1 MSDNSI
7 GENVNGRRFKML
19 RGGVP
24 IGKVFGISLR
34 LHYSWFFIFA
44 LVTWA
49 LAAGYFPSEYPSWS
63 LSVRVAAGLITS
75 VLFFGSVMV
84 HELMHSIVS
93 QRQGIPVQSI
103 TLFFLGGVSQITSEP
118 KRPADEFRMAIV
130 GPLSSLVIGGVLL
143 GIYFQ
148 LRSGSAFAAQFATA
162 ITYWLG
168 IINLFLGVF
177 NLIPGFPLD
186 GGRVLR
192 SLLWWRSRKLT
203 SATRIA
209 SNVGRVVG
217 FIFIFVGIYFIFTG
231 NWFNG
236 IWLALI
242 GWFLESAAVGSY
254 QQLLMQGMLKG
265 HVASEIMSGD
275 CIVVPPNMSIDQL
288 VNGNILTSGRRCF
301 PVGSGSEIM
310 GLMTLHNVKEVPRD
324 QWTTETVKEAMTPFD
339 KLKWVRPDEELS
351 SVLRILTEN
360 NINQVPVVQDNKI
373 IGMVTREN
381 LLNFVNVR
389 SRLGV

>member
-1 MSDNSI
+1 
-7 GENVNGRRFKML
+7 ML

-24 IGKVFGISLR
+24 IGKAFGISLR
-34 LHYSWFFIFA
+34 LHYSWFLIFA

-49 LAAGYFPSEYPSWS
+49 LAASYFPTTYPTWS
-63 LSVRVAAGLITS
+63 LSARIAAGLITS
-75 VLFFGSVMV
+75 VLFFGSVLV

-93 QRQGIPVQSI
+93 QRQGVPVQSI

-118 KRPADEFRMAIV
+118 KQPADEFRMAII
-130 GPLSSLVIGGVLL
+130 GPLSSLVIGGIFF
-143 GIYFQ
+143 GIYF
-148 LRSGSAFAAQFATA
+148 AWHNVDTFAVQFITA
-162 ITYWLG
+162 IAYWLG
-168 IINLFLGVF
+168 YINLFLGVF

-192 SLLWWRSRKLT
+192 SLIWWRSH
-203 SATRIA
+203 
-209 SNVGRVVG
+209 N
-217 FIFIFVGIYFIFTG
+217 
-231 NWFNG
+231 
-236 IWLALI
+236 
-242 GWFLESAAVGSY
+242 
-254 QQLLMQGMLKG
+254 QQLLMQEMLKG

-275 CIVVPPNMSIDQL
+275 CVVVPPDMTIDHL

-324 QWTTETVKEAMTPFD
+324 QWNTETVREAMTPFD

-351 SVLRILTEN
+351 SVLRILTED

-381 LLNFVNVR
+381 LLNFVHVR
-389 SRLGV
+389 SRLGM

>member
-1 MSDNSI
+1 
-7 GENVNGRRFKML
+7 ML

-24 IGKVFGISLR
+24 IGKAFGISLR

-49 LAAGYFPSEYPSWS
+49 LAAGYFPSTYPTWS
-63 LSVRVAAGLITS
+63 LSARIAAGLITS
-75 VLFFGSVMV
+75 VLFFASVLV

-103 TLFFLGGVSQITSEP
+103 TLFIFGGVSQISSEP
-118 KRPADEFRMAIV
+118 KQPADEFRMAIV
-130 GPLSSLVIGGVLL
+130 GPLSSLVIGGILL
-143 GIYFQ
+143 GVYFG
-148 LRSGSAFAAQFATA
+148 LRNVDTFAAQFVTG

-192 SLLWWRSRKLT
+192 SLIWWRSRNLKR
-203 SATRIA
+203 ATRIA
-209 SNVGRVVG
+209 SNAGRVVG
-217 FIFIFVGIYFIFTG
+217 FIFIFVGIYFVFRG

-242 GWFLESAAVGSY
+242 GWFLESAAVGNY
-254 QQLLMQGMLKG
+254 QQLLLQEMLKG
-265 HVASEIMSGD
+265 HVASEVMSRD
-275 CIVVPPNMSIDQL
+275 CVVIPPDTTIDRL
-288 VNGNILTSGRRCF
+288 VHENILTSGRRCF
-301 PVGSGSEIM
+301 PVGSGSQIM

-324 QWTTETVKEAMTPFD
+324 RWSTETVKEVMTPFD

-351 SVLRILTEN
+351 SILQILTQD
-360 NINQVPVVQDNKI
+360 NINQVPVVEDNRI
-373 IGMVTREN
+373 VGMVSREN
-381 LLNFVNVR
+381 LLNFVNIR
-389 SRLGV
+389 SGLGI

>member
-1 MSDNSI
+1 
-7 GENVNGRRFKML
+7 ML
-19 RGGVP
+19 RGGIP
-24 IGKVFGISLR
+24 IGKAFGISLR

-49 LAAGYFPSEYPSWS
+49 LAAAYFPSEYPSWS
-63 LSVRVAAGLITS
+63 LSARIAAGLITS
-75 VLFFGSVMV
+75 ILFFASVLV

-93 QRQGIPVQSI
+93 QRQGVPVQSI

-118 KRPADEFRMAIV
+118 KQPGDEFRMAIV
-130 GPLSSLVIGGVLL
+130 GPLSSLVIGGILL
-143 GIYFQ
+143 GVYYQ
-148 LRSGSAFAAQFATA
+148 WRTVDTFAVQFVTGIA
-162 ITYWLG
+162 YWLG
-168 IINLFLGVF
+168 FINVFLGVF

-192 SLLWWRSRKLT
+192 SLIWWRSRNLT

-209 SNVGRVVG
+209 SNVGRAVG
-217 FIFIFVGIYFIFTG
+217 FVLIFIGIWFIFTG
-231 NWFNG
+231 NWFDG

-254 QQLLMQGMLKG
+254 QQLLMQEMLKG
-265 HVASEIMSGD
+265 HVVSEVMSTD
-275 CIVVPPNMSIDQL
+275 CAVVPPDMTIDHL
-288 VNGNILTSGRRCF
+288 VNGNILSSGRRCF

-324 QWTTETVKEAMTPFD
+324 QWATETVKEAMTPFD

-351 SVLRILTEN
+351 SVLRILTQDD
-360 NINQVPVVQDNKI
+360 INQVPVVQDNKI
-373 IGMVTREN
+373 IGMVSREN
-381 LLNFVNVR
+381 LLNFVHVR
-389 SRLGV
+389 SRLGM